1 MITFNSE
8 LPMNH
13 EQSLQHIVN
22 AWALDMHDYDADMGL
37 VKPNMDYCKE
47 VSWNAIEEQLGS
59 EGLIMKE
66 IDDE

>member
-1 MITFNSE
+1 
-8 LPMNH
+8 
-13 EQSLQHIVN
+13 
-22 AWALDMHDYDADMGL
+22 MGV

-66 IDDE
+66 INDE